1 MGRLV
6 AEPFTRKEAFF
17 VGALL
22 GSFLEGGMMNGDQ
35 KLEILSLSVYAV
47 VFFFSFA
54 PHKIL
59 IESKYIS
66 RLIYV

>member
-1 MGRLV
+1 M

-47 VFFFSFA
+47 VFFFHLHHTKF
-54 PHKIL
+54 L
-59 IESKYIS
+59 IESKCIS

>member
-1 MGRLV
+1 M

-47 VFFFSFA
+47 VFFFF
-54 PHKIL
+54 HLHHTKFL
-59 IESKYIS
+59 IESKCIS

>member
-1 MGRLV
+1 M

-47 VFFFSFA
+47 VFFFF
-54 PHKIL
+54 HLHHTKF
-59 IESKYIS
+59 
-66 RLIYV
+66 